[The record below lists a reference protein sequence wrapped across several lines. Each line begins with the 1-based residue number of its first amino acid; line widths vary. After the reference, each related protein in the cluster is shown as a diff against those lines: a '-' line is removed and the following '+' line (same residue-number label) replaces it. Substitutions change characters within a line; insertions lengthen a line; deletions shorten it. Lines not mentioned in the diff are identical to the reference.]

1 MPPGLKTLEQGVP
14 HVRTLILIPLSNLN
28 FVFFASCHTSDRG
41 DNNELVAKRDQEK
54 YLAFPTP
61 SSLTIKMKLLSLIV
75 ALAGSG
81 IAAAFLQP
89 IEPPQLHQYL
99 QHGKENKIGFL
110 TGDKPSKSF
119 PLHMVAIR
127 SPFWNAFNSRD
138 KELSSDEFIADRDF
152 SVATTLMVVGIW
164 LTCFGPSK

>member
-1 MPPGLKTLEQGVP
+1 
-14 HVRTLILIPLSNLN
+14 
-28 FVFFASCHTSDRG
+28 
-41 DNNELVAKRDQEK
+41 
-54 YLAFPTP
+54 
-61 SSLTIKMKLLSLIV
+61 MKLLSLIV

-89 IEPPQLHQYL
+89 FEPPQLHQYL
-99 QHGKENKIGFL
+99 QHGKESKIGFL

-127 SPFWNAFNSRD
+127 SPFWNAFNSKD
-138 KELSSDEFIADRDF
+138 KELSSDDFIADRDF